1 MIPKRSEDP
10 IGYAKFWFGPDLW
23 DVLMDRAA
31 IVRLSLHSG
40 LVPGMAQRDALQC
53 LKRLEQ
59 RNLLTRV
66 GRSGGRIQFTPHKD
80 ISAHLMQAGA
90 QRAAAAQKGQP

>member
-23 DVLMDRAA
+23 GVLIDRAS
-31 IVRLSLHSG
+31 ILRLSLHSG
-40 LVPGMAQRDALQC
+40 LVPGHPQREALRL
-53 LKRLEQ
+53 LKRFEQ

-66 GRSGGRIQFTPHKD
+66 ESSGGRIQFAPHPSLK
-80 ISAHLMQAGA
+80 SHLLALGE
-90 QRAAAAQKGQP
+90 QRAAQKGQA